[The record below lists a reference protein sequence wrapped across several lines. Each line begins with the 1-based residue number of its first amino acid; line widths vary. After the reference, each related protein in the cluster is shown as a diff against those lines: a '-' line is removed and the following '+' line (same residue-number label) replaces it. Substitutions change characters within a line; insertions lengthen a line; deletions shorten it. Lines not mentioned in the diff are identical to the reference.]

1 MRNPGRMQHVSRVRT
16 RPVHA
21 AAINKACGGVREIN
35 KMLVT
40 MLTLCNFGACSL
52 QRPPPERWRNTFWIG
67 KARLHTRTG
76 LRKSPERRHGSRH
89 TTPLGKISRG
99 GSRNGRNAD
108 ARDARAWPLFRKFT
122 AAAQKC
128 PRNAKN
134 GTENISRMQR
144 TPSRNTKPRRIGV

>member
-40 MLTLCNFGACSL
+40 MLTLCNFGACLL
-52 QRPPPERWRNTFWIG
+52 QRSPPERWRNTFWIG

-76 LRKSPERRHGSRH
+76 LWKHH
-89 TTPLGKISRG
+89 LGKSLAEAAETVATQTHETRG
-99 GSRNGRNAD
+99 PGLCFGNLRQRH
-108 ARDARAWPLFRKFT
+108 
-122 AAAQKC
+122 
-128 PRNAKN
+128 KN
-134 GTENISRMQR
+134 VPGMRRMAHENISRMQR